1 VNADA
6 CCRAAR
12 RSLPAAIAAAAL
24 AMLGGGVWAGHRWIT
39 HSPRFAIEQ
48 IAIHGAHRVDPD
60 QLRAALPVH
69 LGDNVFTGLGG
80 VVLAARDNPWVAG
93 AEVHRILPHTIVV
106 DLREHVAAAVV
117 AVDELYLVDDAGRPF
132 KRAAQGGG
140 ESDGLPLITGIG
152 RTALVADP
160 DAAAAMVRDALAAAN
175 RWRDPDRPAIG
186 EIHVD
191 LHGALTL
198 HTHDPA
204 IAIQLGAP
212 GAEVA
217 GRLRTFDTAWA
228 GLDPAERART
238 RAIHLDSRPDHATV
252 AFAKD

>member
-1 VNADA
+1 M
-6 CCRAAR
+6 R
-12 RSLPAAIAAAAL
+12 RSLPATIAVAVL
-24 AMLGGGVWAGHRWIT
+24 AMLGGGLWAGHRWIT
-39 HSPRFAIEQ
+39 HSTRFAIQQ

-60 QLRAALPVH
+60 QLRTALPIQI
-69 LGDNVFTGLGG
+69 GDNVFTELAGIA
-80 VVLAARDNPWVAG
+80 VAARDNPWVAS

-117 AVDELYLVDDAGRPF
+117 AIDELYLVDDSGRPF
-132 KRAAQGGG
+132 KRAALDGG

-152 RTALVADP
+152 RAALVADP
-160 DAAAAMVRDALAAAN
+160 DATAATVRDALAAVN
-175 RWRDPDRPAIG
+175 RWRATERPAIA

-191 LHGALTL
+191 PHGALTL

-204 IAIQLGAP
+204 IAIKLGTP
-212 GAEVA
+212 GTEVA